1 MDLTLTIIEAPE
13 NVNMLNHTKAFRAEG
28 GSFGRSDNNN
38 WVLPDNDRVV
48 SSKHAEISFKDG
60 SYYLIDRSTNGTFHN
75 GNPAAIGPGQSVM
88 LNNGDTLTVGDYKLK
103 VSVKAQPKSPELPKG
118 LQTADFLDSEDK
130 TTFTAA
136 TQSHQE
142 KLSQAKELDD
152 WLDLESPAA
161 TSNPSQSWGSV
172 SSPAN
177 AAVPTSNTDSF
188 ATAPV
193 QPLTNDPLSA
203 FGGSSE
209 TSTLQSSIDPLAA
222 LDQASNIAPPAP
234 PAWEDEDDWW
244 KDGSDSDHA
253 PALSHAVNTP
263 QQPTPPPPAFETTA
277 PQVTPKQA
285 QPMWDNQ
292 PHLQNISAADVNQVI
307 GMESA
312 PSTTQPVTP
321 QHTTPPTQVL
331 EQHKAF
337 EQQQVFEQQISP
349 PTGETTAYQQAL
361 PATGFNPADTG
372 LLHNPAASPKGT
384 AQQPYTPEHSAAP
397 QHSNSPTPPHPQA
410 ISSGEQPSTI
420 QTDPMQVTAPQPAV
434 HPGATG
440 SNPVEL
446 ASALG
451 LTGLEAQQLAQLVPE
466 ASAIINETVNRL
478 IDLLRARSSIK
489 NELRVQRTMI
499 QTTDNNPLKFS
510 ASAPDAIK
518 AMFSAENQAF
528 MRPQDA
534 IKDSFD
540 DLSDHQVA
548 VLAGMRAA
556 YDAMFKHFNPDTLD
570 KRFNNNSSLLSN
582 KKAKNWE
589 AFEEHYA
596 MLQRDGEASYDLL
609 FGETFATH
617 YEKQLSELKTARS
630 LTRSRN

>member
-28 GSFGRSDNNN
+28 GSFGRSDSNN

-48 SSKHAEISFKDG
+48 SSRHAEISFQDG
-60 SYYLIDRSTNGTFHN
+60 NYYLTDLSTNGTFHN
-75 GNPAAIGPGQSVM
+75 GSDNAIGSEQPVA
-88 LNNGDTLTVGDYKLK
+88 LKNGDILSVGDYKLK
-103 VSVKAQPKSPELPKG
+103 ATVKAQPQAPELPKG

-136 TQSHQE
+136 AQNDHE

-152 WLDLESPAA
+152 WLDLGA
-161 TSNPSQSWGSV
+161 PSTPTDRSASWGSV
-172 SSPAN
+172 SNQP
-177 AAVPTSNTDSF
+177 NTVASSLNS
-188 ATAPV
+188 APV
-193 QPLTNDPLSA
+193 MQSLTNDPLSA
-203 FGGSSE
+203 LGVLSDSP
-209 TSTLQSSIDPLAA
+209 TPQSSVDPLAA
-222 LDQASNIAPPAP
+222 LDHAANIAPPTP

-253 PALSHAVNTP
+253 PAFSHALNTP
-263 QQPTPPPPAFETTA
+263 SQQPPALQPTA
-277 PQVTPKQA
+277 PPSTAVPSTQQTHSE
-285 QPMWDNQ
+285 WDNQ
-292 PHLQNISAADVNQVI
+292 PHLQNIPAADVNHAM
-307 GMESA
+307 GMDPAQA
-312 PSTTQPVTP
+312 PTHRAAQHQPVAP
-321 QHTTPPTQVL
+321 QQRVQPEVTGLAGDMVVTQSTAHPAGSINQLPPESQ
-331 EQHKAF
+331 
-337 EQQQVFEQQISP
+337 
-349 PTGETTAYQQAL
+349 YQQA
-361 PATGFNPADTG
+361 PV
-372 LLHNPAASPKGT
+372 
-384 AQQPYTPEHSAAP
+384 QPMAP
-397 QHSNSPTPPHPQA
+397 QQSIPH
-410 ISSGEQPSTI
+410 QPEPHFAA
-420 QTDPMQVTAPQPAV
+420 QMQVNQTTNTQPAM
-434 HPGATG
+434 
-440 SNPVEL
+440 NPVANNHTAAEL
-446 ASALG
+446 ATALG
-451 LTGLEAQQLAQLVPE
+451 IPGLQAQHLAQLVPE

-556 YDAMFKHFNPDTLD
+556 YDAMLKHFNPGTLD
-570 KRFNNNSSLLSN
+570 KRFNNQGSLLTN

-609 FGETFATH
+609 FGESFATS

-630 LTRSRN
+630 LTRSRG

>member
-60 SYYLIDRSTNGTFHN
+60 NYFLTDRSTNGTFHN
-75 GNPAAIGPGQSVM
+75 ENPSAIGPDQAVI
-88 LNNGDTLTVGDYKLK
+88 LNNGDTLSVGDYKLK
-103 VSVKAQPKSPELPKG
+103 VSVKTQPKSPELPKG

-152 WLDLESPAA
+152 WLDLEAPVASNNQSP
-161 TSNPSQSWGSV
+161 NWGSV
-172 SSPAN
+172 SSPSHSTTPLSG
-177 AAVPTSNTDSF
+177 VDTFSTS
-188 ATAPV
+188 AI

-203 FGGSSE
+203 LGGSSD
-209 TSTLQSSIDPLAA
+209 TATAQSSIDPLAA

-234 PAWEDEDDWW
+234 PAWEDEDEWW

-263 QQPTPPPPAFETTA
+263 RPPASQPSVFETPAAQTA
-277 PQVTPKQA
+277 PIQSQSE
-285 QPMWDNQ
+285 WDKQ
-292 PHLQNISAADVNQVI
+292 PHLQNIPVADVNQAL
-307 GMESA
+307 GMEPVLS
-312 PSTTQPVTP
+312 STQPVVP
-321 QHTTPPTQVL
+321 QQPATSAHVLEPQQSSPLSGEPATFQATPPANGL
-331 EQHKAF
+331 N
-337 EQQQVFEQQISP
+337 
-349 PTGETTAYQQAL
+349 PTSVES
-361 PATGFNPADTG
+361 
-372 LLHNPAASPKGT
+372 LHQPVAAPNSV
-384 AQQPYTPEHSAAP
+384 AP
-397 QHSNSPTPPHPQA
+397 QHYAPAHTAAHHH
-410 ISSGEQPSTI
+410 SSTHSQTLPYGEQTPAA
-420 QTDPMQVTAPQPAV
+420 QTDQLQATAPQAAV
-434 HPGATG
+434 NPGATD
-440 SNPVEL
+440 SNPAEL
-446 ASALG
+446 AAALG
-451 LTGLEAQQLAQLVPE
+451 LTGLQAQHLAQLVPE

-510 ASAPDAIK
+510 ASAADAIK

-556 YDAMFKHFNPDTLD
+556 YDAMFKHFNPSTLD

-609 FGETFATH
+609 FGETFATQ